1 MKNYTQLTNEEF
13 INKYGAPYEGLDPIK
28 RSSIAYSVIFILRRL
43 GFSATCLLLYNYPLI
58 QLPIIVWLTMF
69 NACFLFNYKPYLE
82 KFIERLDLL
91 NDIVTVLLID
101 LCYMFTDILDSKKE
115 QYYIGFVFILLMS
128 ASILP

>member
-1 MKNYTQLTNEEF
+1 
-13 INKYGAPYEGLDPIK
+13 
-28 RSSIAYSVIFILRRL
+28 
-43 GFSATCLLLYNYPLI
+43 
-58 QLPIIVWLTMF
+58 MF